1 MFKRSSKLESREKA
15 IAIAKVASSKL
26 ADNVRILHV
35 GALSSVTEFIVLAS
49 CGNERQVKAVN
60 RYIEEELIALGEKT
74 IGQEGKNNA
83 STPDMAWLLMDYGDV
98 VVHIFH
104 KEARLFYDL
113 DGLWSDVEEVEFE
126 VPVVSKNET
135 EESVVN

>member
-1 MFKRSSKLESREKA
+1 MQEGVGKLESKEKA
-15 IAIAKVASSKL
+15 IEIAKVATSKL

-35 GALSSVTEFIVLAS
+35 GPLSSVAEYIVLAS

-60 RYIEEELIALGEKT
+60 KYIEEAMIKLGEKT
-74 IGQEGKNNA
+74 IGQEGKSSA
-83 STPDMAWLLMDYGDV
+83 SSTSFAWLLMDYSDV

-113 DGLWSDVEEVEFE
+113 DGLWADVEEVEFE
-126 VPVVSKNET
+126 APDIS
-135 EESVVN
+135 EEARESLAT